1 MPSAATSKTADPTAD
16 ETALI
21 LAVMEC
27 QTPAACFDP
36 RSQTPTRHSRSH
48 PVKTRSL
55 TRLPHTRPLATV
67 LWKQASPTSPVVP
80 APMAPAC
87 TQLKTSGLAGSRAY
101 RSTPEYLSMYN
112 SNTSDPP
119 PLLLN
124 FATKEITL

>member
-16 ETALI
+16 ETVLI

-27 QTPAACFDP
+27 RTPAACFEP
-36 RSQTPTRHSRSH
+36 RSQTPTRPSLSH
-48 PVKTRSL
+48 PIKTRSL
-55 TRLPHTRPLATV
+55 TPLPHTRPPAMV
-67 LWKQASPTSPVVP
+67 LSKQASPTSPAVP

-119 PLLLN
+119 LLLLN
-124 FATKEITL
+124 SATKEIAL